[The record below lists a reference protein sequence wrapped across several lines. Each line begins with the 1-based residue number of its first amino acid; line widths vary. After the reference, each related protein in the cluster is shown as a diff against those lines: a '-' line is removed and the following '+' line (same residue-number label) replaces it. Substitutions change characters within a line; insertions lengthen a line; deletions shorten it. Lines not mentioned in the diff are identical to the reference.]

1 MQADRPEEKSG
12 NLPGADNAPGTRV
25 DKPSGVPQSAG
36 RIVVLS
42 GPSAVGK
49 STVVRCLRE
58 RVPHLH
64 FSVSAT
70 TRAPRPGEVD
80 GVDYHF
86 VTAERF
92 DQLIEQGEL
101 LEWAEIHGGLHR
113 SGTPAAPIR
122 EATAH
127 GHPVLIEVDLAGARA
142 VKAALPEAITV
153 FLAPPSWA
161 ALEARLIGRGTET
174 PEIIERR
181 LTTARNELAA
191 QGDFDEVVVN
201 RRLETACAE
210 LVSLLVGTA
219 PDTA

>member
-1 MQADRPEEKSG
+1 M
-12 NLPGADNAPGTRV
+12 
-25 DKPSGVPQSAG
+25 
-36 RIVVLS
+36 VVLS

-49 STVVRCLRE
+49 STLVRCLRE
-58 RVPHLH
+58 RIPDLH

-86 VTAERF
+86 VTPARF
-92 DQLIEQGEL
+92 QQLIDQGAL

-113 SGTPAAPIR
+113 SGTLAQPVR
-122 EATAH
+122 DATAS

-142 VKAALPEAITV
+142 VKAAMPEVMTV
-153 FLAPPSWA
+153 FVAPPSWE
-161 ALEARLIGRGTET
+161 ALQARLVGRATET
-174 PEIIERR
+174 PEVIQRR
-181 LTTARNELAA
+181 LTTAHAELAA

-201 RRLETACAE
+201 RRLDTACAE
-210 LVSLLVGTA
+210 LVSLLVGNR

>member
-1 MQADRPEEKSG
+1 VKAGGGPDSERDKRRGVQAAGQASG
-12 NLPGADNAPGTRV
+12 RV
-25 DKPSGVPQSAG
+25 
-36 RIVVLS
+36 VVLS

-49 STVVRCLRE
+49 STLVKCLRQ
-58 RVPHLH
+58 RIPDLH

-86 VTAERF
+86 VTPARF
-92 DQLIEQGEL
+92 QQLIDQGAL

-113 SGTPAAPIR
+113 SGTLAQPVR
-122 EATAH
+122 EATAS

-142 VKAALPEAITV
+142 VKAAMPEVMTV
-153 FLAPPSWA
+153 FVAPPSWEV
-161 ALEARLIGRGTET
+161 LEARLTGRATET
-174 PEIIERR
+174 PEVIQRR
-181 LTTARNELAA
+181 LTTARSELAA

-201 RRLETACAE
+201 GRLDTACAE
-210 LVSLLVGTA
+210 LVSLLVANT